1 MICGCNIL
9 KAKVDVIKPNSR
21 KKIDIKL
28 RQSEDKVGLKDL
40 IMYVT
45 VCKPVVTSW
54 WCWCISGI
62 SLF

>member
-28 RQSEDKVGLKDL
+28 RQSADKVGLKDL
-40 IMYVT
+40 IIYVT
-45 VCKPVVTSW
+45 VCKPVVTCW
-54 WCWCISGI
+54 RCWCIADI